1 MDRAR
6 DAPAFIGFI
15 EFPVFSLDQA
25 LCFSASLMTHL
36 SRSVRSRL
44 KKIKLVILDVDGVLT
59 PGDILVHP
67 DGSESKSFDVRDGIA
82 MRFALQ
88 AGLKLGLL
96 SGRFS
101 EAVAQRAQDLGI
113 EICIQGS
120 AGKKP
125 DFLEI
130 LEKLS
135 LTPEEAAYVGDDIV
149 DLPVLRIAGFAATV
163 SNGCPEALKVAH
175 YVTKAEGGHG
185 AVREII
191 ELVLKT
197 QDRWNEVVGPYI
209 EE

>member
-1 MDRAR
+1 MA
-6 DAPAFIGFI
+6 
-15 EFPVFSLDQA
+15 
-25 LCFSASLMTHL
+25 HL
-36 SRSVRSRL
+36 SKSVRSRL
-44 KKIKLVILDVDGVLT
+44 KKIKLLVFDVDGVLT

-82 MRFALQ
+82 MRFAQ
-88 AGLKLGLL
+88 QGGLKLGLL
-96 SGRFS
+96 SGRYS

-113 EICIQGS
+113 EVCIQGS
-120 AGKKP
+120 VGKKP

-130 LEKLS
+130 LKKLS

-149 DLPVLRIAGFAATV
+149 DIPVLRMAGFAATV
-163 SNGCPEALKVAH
+163 ANGCPEVLEVAH
-175 YVTKAEGGHG
+175 YTTRAEGGHG

-197 QDRWNEVVGPYI
+197 QDRWDDVVRQYS